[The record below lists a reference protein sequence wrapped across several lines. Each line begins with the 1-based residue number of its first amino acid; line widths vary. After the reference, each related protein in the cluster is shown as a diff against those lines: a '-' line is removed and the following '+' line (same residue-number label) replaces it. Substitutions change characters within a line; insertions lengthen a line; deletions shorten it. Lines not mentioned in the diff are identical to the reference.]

1 MASAWETISNNRR
14 RETRYKVRLTASV
27 SIVEEAEENQWP
39 TVLAYTRDV
48 SREGMCLVMPSSR
61 MGCHNLEEA
70 NHVLRVIL
78 VLPSGVSIGL
88 ECQLVYCTT
97 YTAESEAGYLA
108 GVKITEINLEDRTVY
123 NELIDGYQDSRN

>member
-14 RETRYKVRLTASV
+14 RETRYRVSLTASV
-27 SIVEEAEENQWP
+27 SIVEGIEGNQWP

-48 SREGMCLVMPSSR
+48 SREGLCLVMPSSR
-61 MGCHNLEEA
+61 IGCHNLEDA

-78 VLPSGVSIGL
+78 VLPNGVSIDL
-88 ECQLVYCTT
+88 ESQLVYCTT

-108 GVKITEINLEDRTVY
+108 GVKIMEINSVDRAVY
-123 NELIDGYQDSRN
+123 DDFIDSLKRE